1 MNFQRHLKLDH
12 ILDKMKNVIVISAH
26 PDDEILGAGG
36 TLLKHKKCGDN
47 LAWVIITGVDEANG
61 FTKERV
67 RTRELEISQVADG
80 IGFSK
85 VYKLNYPT
93 MGLSPE
99 KVNEMIPKISSIFNE
114 FEPEV
119 IYVMNRSDAH
129 SDHRYTFDAVAACT
143 KSFRYPF
150 IKKVLMYECISETEF
165 APQLP
170 EKVFIPNYFVD
181 VSDFQSDKIKLMQI
195 YKSELSEHPFPRSIA
210 NINAL
215 ATFRGATVGVNFA
228 EAFQIIKIIEK

>member
-1 MNFQRHLKLDH
+1 
-12 ILDKMKNVIVISAH
+12 MKNVIVISAH

-36 TLLKHKKCGDN
+36 TLLKHKKNGDN

-67 RTRELEISQVADG
+67 RTRELEINQVSDT

-93 MGLSPE
+93 MGLNPE
-99 KVNEMIPKISSIFNE
+99 IVNEIIPKISSIFNE

-150 IKKVLMYECISETEF
+150 IKQVLMYECISETEF

-181 VSDFQSDKIKLMQI
+181 VSEFQSDKIKIMQI

-228 EAFQIIKIIEK
+228 EAFQIIKFIDK